1 MTDHAEIERLLNQTG
16 RTLEGLPTQDD
27 YWYSDGYVDRNK
39 EIGMMMY
46 RSGFI
51 FNEPYI
57 MHQSDVIELL
67 VGALRDALDKKP
79 KRKNVKFAPC
89 TCGYNTH
96 SEWYNCENQVWS
108 YECNKCGRKSDKY
121 AAKTKI
127 EARIGWNKMIEELKV
142 GEVHD

>member
-1 MTDHAEIERLLNQTG
+1 MTNRAEIERLLNQTG
-16 RTLEGLPTQDD
+16 RTLEGLPEFYPEEQAHAL
-27 YWYSDGYVDRNK
+27 YCEVVGKK
-39 EIGMMMY
+39 ELLEN
-46 RSGFI
+46 RVL
-51 FNEPYI
+51 
-57 MHQSDVIELL
+57 HQSDVIDLL

-96 SEWYNCENQVWS
+96 SEWYNCENHVWS

-127 EARIGWNKMIEELKV
+127 EARIGWNKIIEELKV

>member
-1 MTDHAEIERLLNQTG
+1 MTDRAEIERLLNKTG
-16 RTLEGLPTQDD
+16 RTLEGLPEEYTS
-27 YWYSDGYVDRNK
+27 WAAIETSRRVGNTSIKVGN
-39 EIGMMMY
+39 MLL
-46 RSGFI
+46 
-51 FNEPYI
+51 
-57 MHQSDVIELL
+57 HQSEVIELL
-67 VGALRDALDKKP
+67 VGALRDSLDKKP

-96 SEWYNCENQVWS
+96 SEWYNCENHIWF